1 MKRKCTCGET
11 HDFQKFRSFKTT
23 FGGKTSHY
31 QYFCKGLGKL
41 MILTTTTFPPKMT
54 GGLCFDT
61 ALKKFTKVES
71 IIESDKFFTDMYLFA
86 ILKNEKVSVIKN

>member
-31 QYFCKGLGKL
+31 QHFCKSLGKL
-41 MILTTTTFPPKMT
+41 MILTTTTFPTKLTMS
-54 GGLCFDT
+54 LCAKT
-61 ALKKFTKVES
+61 VLKKFTKVES
-71 IIESDKFFTDMYLFA
+71 IISSEEFQDLYCLAKSERD
-86 ILKNEKVSVIKN
+86 